1 MAPVSSPSVPVAT
14 HPPPVARQSP
24 RRVANQPSLPPVLR
38 ALLATQPSQP
48 MQFSLNDETKH
59 RIERMLTPGT
69 TKRVTIA
76 WNFVRKE
83 GSILDAEIEDAHK
96 RYLSDLPLPAIKKEI
111 RAALEASRKVTL
123 FYMATMQF
131 YIVSHCLR
139 SCCCFRH

>member
-1 MAPVSSPSVPVAT
+1 MAKFSSPSVPVAT
-14 HPPPVARQSP
+14 HPPPAATQSP
-24 RRVANQPSLPPVLR
+24 PVVATQPSLPPVL
-38 ALLATQPSQP
+38 ATQPSQP
-48 MQFSLNDETKH
+48 KQFSLDDETKL

-83 GSILDAEIEDAHK
+83 GRILDAEIEDAHK